1 MIFLS
6 RWRFIVGATSESSKC
21 IHWLLGAIIVD
32 IHLTVYVRIRKGHQ
46 LYHRILI
53 NEDRPQCRRGGGALW
68 GNVGAEMKTCLSCLH
83 SFALSL
89 LNLQSRF
96 NICMRNVVQFI

>member
-1 MIFLS
+1 MS
-6 RWRFIVGATSESSKC
+6 HHAWA
-21 IHWLLGAIIVD
+21 
-32 IHLTVYVRIRKGHQ
+32 
-46 LYHRILI
+46 
-53 NEDRPQCRRGGGALW
+53 CRLHGALL
-68 GNVGAEMKTCLSCLH
+68 GNVGAEMKTYLSCLH